1 MQSLKACGP
10 SAMLPAPACPAAD
23 SIFLPQLL
31 RLCPHQAVPVL
42 VGSALVQS
50 LSQLLLYHAIVPAG
64 LFNRFLVRAV
74 LLLEVRLG
82 QCCLCDVLL
91 QREQGHHF
99 FPLGLVDDKP
109 HPHLCDKRSLHHADR
124 AEMLSTRKNS
134 HSN

>member
-1 MQSLKACGP
+1 MQSLKARGP

-31 RLCPHQAVPVL
+31 RLCPLQAML

-50 LSQLLLYHAIVPAG
+50 LSPLLLYHATVPAG
-64 LFNRFLVRAV
+64 PFNRFLVRAV
-74 LLLEVRLG
+74 LLLEEVCLG
-82 QCCLCDVLL
+82 QCCPCLVLL
-91 QREQGHHF
+91 QREKGHHF
-99 FPLGLVDDKP
+99 FPLGLVYDKP
-109 HPHLCDKRSLHHADR
+109 HPHLCDKRSLHHTDR